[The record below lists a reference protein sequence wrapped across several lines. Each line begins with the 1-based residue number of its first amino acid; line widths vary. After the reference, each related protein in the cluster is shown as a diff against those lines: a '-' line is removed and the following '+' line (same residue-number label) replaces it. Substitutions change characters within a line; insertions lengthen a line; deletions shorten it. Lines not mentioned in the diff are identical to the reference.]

1 MKTSFQAQEVRR
13 TGLIRVLESDEAA
26 NQTHAGDMTEADIR
40 RLYETDNDRRALSMQ
55 MDRQDE
61 LSRICMGGGCE

>member
-1 MKTSFQAQEVRR
+1 MKTSFQANEVRR

-26 NQTHAGDMTEADIR
+26 NQTHAGDMTDIR
-40 RLYETDNDRRALSMQ
+40 RLYETDNRALSMQ

-61 LSRICMGGGCE
+61 LSRICMGD